1 MARSALDA
9 YRSAEKA
16 AVSGRE
22 LEATA
27 LFKSARQLEAV
38 QRSWDA
44 PDRGARLD
52 EALQYNIRLWTFF
65 QTELSEADH
74 PMPVELRKNLLE
86 LSKYVD
92 KRTFE
97 VMAFPDPAKLQVLI
111 NINRQIGMG
120 LSQKTETDAPVAVA
134 G

>member
-9 YRSAEKA
+9 YRSAEQA

-27 LFKSARQLEAV
+27 LFKAARQLEGV
-38 QRSWDA
+38 QRNWEA
-44 PDRGARLD
+44 ADRDARLD
-52 EALQYNIRLWTFF
+52 EALRYNTRLWTFF
-65 QTELSEADH
+65 QGELAEPDH
-74 PMPVELRKNLLE
+74 PLPIELRKNLLE

-97 VMAFPDPAKLQVLI
+97 VMAFPEPAKLQVLI
-111 NINRQIGMG
+111 NINRQIAMG
-120 LSQKTETDAPVAVA
+120 LSQKVEAEAPVAA
-134 G
+134 AS

>member
-1 MARSALDA
+1 MPRSPLDA

-44 PDRGARLD
+44 PDRATRLD
-52 EALQYNIRLWTFF
+52 EALRYNTRLWTFF
-65 QTELSEADH
+65 QSELADADH
-74 PMPVELRKNLLE
+74 PMPVELRRNLLE
-86 LSKYVD
+86 LSRFID

-97 VMAFPDPAKLQVLI
+97 VLAFPEPAKLQVLI
-111 NINRQIGMG
+111 NINRQIAMG
-120 LSQKTETDAPVAVA
+120 LSQKIEAEVQVAAA